1 MGRGFVVGTL
11 TLIVLYVVVQD
22 GPSKKLGIAGNVAV
36 ELLKRGFSPDV
47 AGIPDFSARGAARA
61 DAKLIDRTGG
71 GASGG
76 GGGGTPK
83 FTSQP
88 NNTGNPLITNG
99 QFIGNYFSTKV

>member
-36 ELLKRGFSPDV
+36 ELIKRGFSPDV
-47 AGIPDFSARGAARA
+47 AGLPDFASRGAQTAQ
-61 DAKLIDRTGG
+61 AKLIDRTGG
-71 GASGG
+71 STGG

-88 NNTGNPLITNG
+88 TGGGPLSTNG
-99 QFIGNYFSTKV
+99 QYIGNYFSTKV